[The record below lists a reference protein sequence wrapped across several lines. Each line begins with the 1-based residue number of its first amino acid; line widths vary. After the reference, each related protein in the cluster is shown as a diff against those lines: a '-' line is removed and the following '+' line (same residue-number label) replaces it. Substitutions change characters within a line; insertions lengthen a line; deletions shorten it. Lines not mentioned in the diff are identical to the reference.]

1 MVLGRMTA
9 TAPAP
14 RNALLLHATCV
25 QLGDTGVILLGPS
38 GSGKSDLALRLIDR
52 GAVLVADDQTQIE
65 RIDDRLVAR
74 AAPSLAGLLEVRG
87 VGILKLPC
95 CDASPLGLTVELHP
109 EATLPRLPDWETH
122 DLLGVQLPLVRLDP
136 RAASACARIRLALAA
151 ERVA

>member
-1 MVLGRMTA
+1 MALGRMITP
-9 TAPAP
+9 TSHH
-14 RNALLLHATCV
+14 ALLLHATCV
-25 QLGDTGVILLGPS
+25 QMGDTGVLLLGPS

-52 GAVLVADDQTQIE
+52 GAALVADDQTQID
-65 RIDDRLVAR
+65 RIDDRLLAR

-95 CDASPLGLTVELHP
+95 CDTTPLGLAVELHP
-109 EATLPRLPDWETH
+109 EADLPRLPDWETY

-136 RAASACARIRLALAA
+136 RAVSACARIRLALAA